1 MTKDIPVV
9 EHATGYDI
17 SVENIYKA
25 KVRLK
30 NVALHTPLILNPNLS
45 EKYDCQVYVKRED
58 LQVVRSYKIRGAYN
72 KMSTLTEGQRA
83 KGIVCASAGNHAQGV
98 AFSCNAMGITGK
110 IFMPTTTPKQKISKV
125 HQFGK
130 SFIEIILVGDTYDAS
145 YQAALAYCETND
157 KVLIHPFDDE
167 YTIEGQATVG
177 LEILED
183 CSQGIDYIFIPVG
196 GGGLS
201 AGIGSCFRHLSP
213 TTKLI
218 GVEAEGA
225 PAMYESF
232 KKGKVVQLD
241 QIDTFADGIAVKR
254 VGEKTFRICK
264 ETLSDIIL
272 VPEGKIC
279 STILQLYNE
288 EAIVAEPAGAVSISA
303 LDFYKDKI
311 KGKTVVCILS
321 GGNNDITRTEEIKER
336 SLLYEGLK
344 HYFLIKFPQR
354 PGALREFL
362 NNILGEKDDI
372 TRFEYVKKNSR
383 ESGPALVG
391 VELKDRNDYAPLLQR
406 LKESGMNF
414 QTLNDNKMLYDLL
427 V

>member
-1 MTKDIPVV
+1 MNKINSV
-9 EHATGYDI
+9 ESSQTVYDI

-30 NVALHTPLILNPNLS
+30 SVAIHTPLILNAGLS
-45 EKYDCQVYVKRED
+45 EKYECQVYVKRED

-72 KMSTLTEGQRA
+72 KMSTLTSEQRV
-83 KGIVCASAGNHAQGV
+83 KGIVAASAGNHAQGV
-98 AFSCNAMGITGK
+98 AFSCQAMGIHGK
-110 IFMPTTTPKQKISKV
+110 IFMPTTTPNQKISKV
-125 HQFGK
+125 RFFGREY
-130 SFIEIILVGDTYDAS
+130 IEIILVGDTYDAS
-145 YQAALAYCETND
+145 YQAALTYCEAHD
-157 KVLIHPFDDE
+157 KVIIHPFDDE
-167 YTIEGQATVG
+167 YTIEGQGTVG

-183 CSQGIDYIFIPVG
+183 CSTGIDYIFIPVG

-225 PAMYESF
+225 PAMYESL

-241 QIDTFADGIAVKR
+241 HIDTFADGIAVKR
-254 VGEKTFRICK
+254 VGEITFRICK
-264 ETLSDIIL
+264 ETLSDIVL

-303 LDFYKDKI
+303 LDFYKDQI

-362 NNILGEKDDI
+362 NNVLGEKDDI
-372 TRFEYVKKNSR
+372 TRFEYIKKNSR
-383 ESGPALVG
+383 ESGPALIG
-391 VELKDRNDYAPLLQR
+391 IELKDRNDYAPLLNR
-406 LKESGMNF
+406 LEESKMNF
-414 QTLNDNKMLYDLL
+414 QILNDNKMLYELL